1 MCCAKQLQLCPILCD
16 PVDCSPPGSSVHGVL
31 QVRILEWVVIS
42 SSSAGWMNEYPAN
55 VSPGK
60 SSLGSFSVSVSR
72 GRSLKADSF
81 IHFCACSPGLP
92 RWLSGKKKNPPA
104 NVGDAGDS
112 SLIPGSGRSPGG
124 GNDNPLQYSC
134 LENPMA
140 RGAWQTTPHKKAMS
154 LTRLSTH
161 MHVCVVIVVQL
172 LSSMWFFCNPMDCNL
187 SDSSVH
193 GKWVAISF
201 SRASSQT
208 RNWTHVSHWQ
218 ADSLPLNHRGSSL
231 TCSTYHLIGAQAGQ
245 IQILWSPKLLLLW
258 RPL

>member
-1 MCCAKQLQLCPILCD
+1 MPNPLRPRGLQPARLLCPWG
-16 PVDCSPPGSSVHGVL
+16 SPGKNTGVGCHFLL
-31 QVRILEWVVIS
+31 QC
-42 SSSAGWMNEYPAN
+42 WMNEYPAN

-172 LSSMWFFCNPMDCNL
+172 LSSM
-187 SDSSVH
+187 
-193 GKWVAISF
+193 
-201 SRASSQT
+201 
-208 RNWTHVSHWQ
+208 
-218 ADSLPLNHRGSSL
+218 
-231 TCSTYHLIGAQAGQ
+231 
-245 IQILWSPKLLLLW
+245 
-258 RPL
+258 